1 MYIILFYYHYF
12 ISHFAITNNKLLGKM
27 TGDSPGNF
35 SLIHDIMAIIM
46 TSVTNNAIHNTLC
59 SNNEAKL
66 ASV

>member
-12 ISHFAITNNKLLGKM
+12 ISHFAIINNRLLGKM
-27 TGDSPGNF
+27 TGNPQGNF

-46 TSVTNNAIHNTLC
+46 TSLTDNAIHNTLC
-59 SNNEAKL
+59 SNNETKL